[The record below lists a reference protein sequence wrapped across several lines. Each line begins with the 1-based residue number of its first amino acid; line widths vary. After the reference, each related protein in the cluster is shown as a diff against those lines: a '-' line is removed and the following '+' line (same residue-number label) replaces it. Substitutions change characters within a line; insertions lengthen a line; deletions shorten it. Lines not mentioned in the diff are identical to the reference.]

1 MESVILQID
10 KKTFNT
16 ILSISRKNGIN
27 LNQYVLKPAK
37 KRKIDETEYLLATEA
52 NRKALLEAINQ
63 KEYVEMEY
71 VNGSFR
77 EKK

>member
-1 MESVILQID
+1 M
-10 KKTFNT
+10 
-16 ILSISRKNGIN
+16 
-27 LNQYVLKPAK
+27 
-37 KRKIDETEYLLATEA
+37 DETEYLLATEA

-71 VNGSFR
+71 ANGSFR